1 MRLRG
6 ATARAASWT
15 PVRTDALIA
24 AALLAVA
31 QSEIWLGSS
40 AEDARPETAIAA
52 AAATLALAWRRRA
65 PLAALVVVVT
75 AFGTLSVVAELPV
88 AAFVLPT
95 SLLAVYSVAAHDVTE
110 RAVVGLGLAL
120 AMLGVSAA
128 ETRDATV
135 TDLTAPALL
144 FVGAWAVG
152 RHLRA
157 RRRREAELDRN
168 REARERAAAAEERA
182 RIARELHDI
191 VAHRVSTVVIQA
203 EAGLMTVDE
212 PERTGAAL
220 AAIRDSGRQALGE
233 LRRLLGLLQEGPDGA
248 PVAPQPGLGGLE
260 ELVSGARGAGLDVAL
275 HVDGDLAGL
284 PPSTDLAAFR
294 IVQEA
299 LTNAL
304 RHARTPTGVRLDRR
318 AAELTVEVR
327 NRLAADQA
335 FAGGAGHGLA
345 GMRERV
351 RVFGGT
357 LAAGPD
363 DGEFVVRAVLPIDE
377 GRT

>member
-1 MRLRG
+1 MNRR
-6 ATARAASWT
+6 
-15 PVRTDALIA
+15 VDALIA
-24 AALLAVA
+24 ATLFAVA
-31 QSEIWLGSS
+31 QAEIWLGSS
-40 AEDARPETAIAA
+40 AEDARPETAVAA
-52 AAATLALAWRRRA
+52 AAATAALVWRRRA
-65 PLAALVVVVT
+65 PLAVLTIVMV
-75 AFGTLSVVAELPV
+75 AFGLLSVIAELPV

-95 SLLAVYSVAAHDVTE
+95 SLLAVYSVAAHDGTE
-110 RAVVGLGLAL
+110 QAVVGLGIAL

-144 FVGAWAVG
+144 FAGTWAVG
-152 RHLRA
+152 RHLRS
-157 RRRREAELDRN
+157 RRHREAVLDRE
-168 REARERAAAAEERA
+168 REDRERAAAAEERA

-203 EAGLMTVDE
+203 EAGLMTADE
-212 PERTGAAL
+212 PDRAREAL

-233 LRRLLGLLQEGPDGA
+233 LRRLLGLLQEDPDGA
-248 PVAPQPGLGGLE
+248 PVAPQPGLAGLD
-260 ELVSGARGAGLDVAL
+260 ELVTGARGAGLDVAL
-275 HVDGDLAGL
+275 RVDGDLAGL

-304 RHARTPTGVRLDRR
+304 RHARTPTGVRLAR
-318 AAELTVEVR
+318 APAELTVEIR
-327 NRLAADQA
+327 NALAGEQPG

-357 LAAGPD
+357 LVAGTD
-363 DGEFVVRAVLPIDE
+363 GGEFVVRAVLPIDE
-377 GRT
+377 GRP

>member
-1 MRLRG
+1 
-6 ATARAASWT
+6 
-15 PVRTDALIA
+15 V
-24 AALLAVA
+24 
-31 QSEIWLGSS
+31 
-40 AEDARPETAIAA
+40 PE
-52 AAATLALAWRRRA
+52 
-65 PLAALVVVVT
+65 
-75 AFGTLSVVAELPV
+75 S
-88 AAFVLPT
+88 
-95 SLLAVYSVAAHDVTE
+95 
-110 RAVVGLGLAL
+110 
-120 AMLGVSAA
+120 
-128 ETRDATV
+128 
-135 TDLTAPALL
+135 
-144 FVGAWAVG
+144 
-152 RHLRA
+152 
-157 RRRREAELDRN
+157 
-168 REARERAAAAEERA
+168 EARERAAAAEERA

-203 EAGLMTVDE
+203 EAGLMTADE
-212 PERTGAAL
+212 PERTRDAL

-260 ELVSGARGAGLDVAL
+260 ELVTGARGAGLDVAL
-275 HVDGDLAGL
+275 RVDGDLSDL

-304 RHARTPTGVRLDRR
+304 RHARTPTGVRLDRAR
-318 AAELTVEVR
+318 SELTVEVR
-327 NRLAADQA
+327 NALAPGDTA

-363 DGEFVVRAVLPIDE
+363 GGDFVVRAVLPIDD
-377 GRT
+377 GRP

>member
-1 MRLRG
+1 M
-6 ATARAASWT
+6 
-15 PVRTDALIA
+15 
-24 AALLAVA
+24 
-31 QSEIWLGSS
+31 
-40 AEDARPETAIAA
+40 
-52 AAATLALAWRRRA
+52 
-65 PLAALVVVVT
+65 
-75 AFGTLSVVAELPV
+75 
-88 AAFVLPT
+88 
-95 SLLAVYSVAAHDVTE
+95 
-110 RAVVGLGLAL
+110 
-120 AMLGVSAA
+120 
-128 ETRDATV
+128 
-135 TDLTAPALL
+135 
-144 FVGAWAVG
+144 
-152 RHLRA
+152 
-157 RRRREAELDRN
+157 
-168 REARERAAAAEERA
+168 
-182 RIARELHDI
+182 
-191 VAHRVSTVVIQA
+191 AHRVSTVVIQA

-212 PERTGAAL
+212 PEHTRAAL

-233 LRRLLGLLQEGPDGA
+233 LRRLLGLLEEGPDGA

-304 RHARTPTGVRLDRR
+304 RHARTPTGVRVDRC
-318 AAELTVEVR
+318 AEALTVEVR
-327 NRLAADQA
+327 NRLDADQA
-335 FAGGAGHGLA
+335 FAGGAGNGLA

-377 GRT
+377 GRP